1 MQNYRG
7 AERGREKL
15 GWQAQFTAEF
25 AKQPEQGDPGEYRGY
40 LRLWKYSMKQG

>member
-7 AERGREKL
+7 GQWGKL

-25 AKQPEQGDPGEYRGY
+25 TKQPEQGDPGKRGGC
-40 LRLWKYSMKQG
+40 LRLEDTP